1 MFGHVYRKAW
11 RARAVDRRMRAL
23 KSLSDDDLIALL
35 QPPRRP
41 RPISLP
47 PAPVIAKA
55 EPPLPIVNINVTPAK
70 HKTIRMRRDSNGDLT
85 ATVTES

>member
-41 RPISLP
+41 RTSVRTDPE
-47 PAPVIAKA
+47 PVIAKA
-55 EPPLPIVNINVTPAK
+55 EPLQTIHVNVVPAR
-70 HKTIRMRRDSNGDLT
+70 HKTIKMHRDVNGDLT